1 MAAEKELKHFC
12 KNVLYLRKEYGY
24 TQKEMAN
31 ILGISVSSLRK
42 VEKGMIP
49 RCITAETLYN
59 LCYYFQISDDLI
71 VNESLNI

>member
-1 MAAEKELKHFC
+1 
-12 KNVLYLRKEYGY
+12 
-24 TQKEMAN
+24 MAN

>member
-1 MAAEKELKHFC
+1 MAAEKELKNFF
-12 KNVLYLRKEYGY
+12 KNVLYLRKKYGY

-42 VEKGMIP
+42 VERGMIP

-59 LCYYFQISDDLI
+59 LCYYFQISADLI
-71 VNESLNI
+71 LNESLNI